1 VLKIIFIS
9 QCERSLNRQEYIY
22 DITDVEQAG
31 KLEYETLEELCILA
45 VQQNSGQGNYQVI
58 AEVKKMEKLIEKST
72 SICPIE
78 EKPREFA
85 EDKDVQIHEKV
96 IQEPGYDDPVNQSG
110 LVVKKGIQG
119 QWIPHAHRAHQYT
132 ALPEA

>member
-1 VLKIIFIS
+1 MLKIIFIS
-9 QCERSLNRQEYIY
+9 QCERSLNGQEYIY
-22 DITDVEQAG
+22 DITNVEQAG

-58 AEVKKMEKLIEKST
+58 TEVKEMEKLIEKST
-72 SICPIE
+72 FICPIE
-78 EKPREFA
+78 EKPGEFA
-85 EDKDVQIHEKV
+85 EDTDVQIHEKV
-96 IQEPGYDDPVNQSG
+96 IQESGYDDPVNQSG

-119 QWIPHAHRAHQYT
+119 QRIPHTYRAHQYT

>member
-9 QCERSLNRQEYIY
+9 QCERSLNGQEYIY
-22 DITDVEQAG
+22 DITNVEQAG

-58 AEVKKMEKLIEKST
+58 TEVKKMEKLIEKSA
-72 SICPIE
+72 SICLIE

-85 EDKDVQIHEKV
+85 EDTDVQIHKKV
-96 IQEPGYDDPVNQSG
+96 IHEPGYDDPVNQSG
-110 LVVKKGIQG
+110 LVVKRGVQD
-119 QWIPHAHRAHQYT
+119 QRIPHARSVCQYT
-132 ALPEA
+132 SLPGA